1 MSWYGNKE
9 QLSKENALKL
19 FIKNIYII
27 ITKTLW
33 LKFYNNSCQQPYRIV
48 AKAYLPKNLMDFVVF
63 LPYLYEGTNIQIFS
77 LITIKIIE
85 LHNY

>member
-33 LKFYNNSCQQPYRIV
+33 LKFYNNSCQ
-48 AKAYLPKNLMDFVVF
+48 
-63 LPYLYEGTNIQIFS
+63 
-77 LITIKIIE
+77 
-85 LHNY
+85 